1 MRDSSC
7 CCHSNQPL
15 YLLSASCALLAA
27 QTKPFDSFVDLSL
40 SLSLSLSFSPLPPP
54 LSLSLSFSHQ
64 VSLRGTSSGTIR
76 EIANEIQ
83 IMEGLKHPH
92 LVQYYGVE
100 VHKVSRFSLLANSPE
115 KCCKWETQSCEEQNN
130 FRSVVF

>member
-7 CCHSNQPL
+7 CCHSNRPL
-15 YLLSASCALLAA
+15 YLLSASYALLAA
-27 QTKPFDSFVDLSL
+27 QTKLFDSYVDLSL
-40 SLSLSLSFSPLPPP
+40 SFFLSHPLPPP
-54 LSLSLSFSHQ
+54 LSLSLSFSRQ

-115 KCCKWETQSCEEQNN
+115 KCC
-130 FRSVVF
+130 